1 MSTFKQENLTHIKNI
16 FQDKTGVELSVQRSV
31 QHAVRTAVVLA
42 AVFACF
48 TITALAASL
57 FSSLDGDDLGF
68 NATYEGDGIVMIEV
82 ENRSDKE
89 LRFQPELKLRRY
101 VANVEIEPIS
111 DAVKFEGT
119 KIEPHSTGIM
129 TIDLSQAYNMAALE
143 EPLADDWYYFVLTN
157 NNFMFGQDWMCS
169 ISFAKTIWTPI
180 EYPEPATVD
189 DATIQNIEESLHFY
203 FEANTKDSENRRT
216 LGAQYVETYTK
227 LFEMLDASIVSSYSP
242 CLPGNRIDTSAP
254 ILSVNRAEPGVVFD
268 ESIPVEEQHLL
279 IGMNYFSTDAKGKFL
294 ATEGEYALVL
304 SASLPDT
311 KYGGEGHLVPL
322 MYILTYKK
330 STISS
335 DDDLAFIYGQ
345 LYSFTNLEEYKVY
358 EDEQYICYEVSGLIY
373 SNLMEYT
380 ESYAAE
386 IGNTR
391 FDDQVRTRIQNIYDY
406 YKENLPNLFYY
417 REFTS

>member
-1 MSTFKQENLTHIKNI
+1 MSTFNQENLNHIRNI
-16 FQDKTGVELSVQRSV
+16 FQDKTGVEVSARRPVR
-31 QHAVRTAVVLA
+31 HAVRAAVVLA
-42 AVFACF
+42 SVIACF
-48 TITALAASL
+48 TITALAAGL

-101 VANVEIEPIS
+101 AANEEIEPIS
-111 DAVKFEGT
+111 DAVIFEGT

-129 TIDLSQAYNMAALE
+129 TIDLSQAYDIAALE
-143 EPLADDWYYFVLTN
+143 EPLTDDWYYFVLTN
-157 NNFMFGQDWMCS
+157 NNFVFGRDWMCS
-169 ISFAKTIWTPI
+169 ISFAETVWTPI
-180 EYPEPATVD
+180 EYPEPAAVD
-189 DATIQNIEESLHFY
+189 DTTIQNIEESLRFY
-203 FEANTKDSENRRT
+203 FEANTKDSENRRA
-216 LGAQYVETYTK
+216 LGALYVETYTK
-227 LFEMLDASIVSSYSP
+227 LFETLDASIVSSYSP
-242 CLPGNRIDTSAP
+242 RLPGNRIDTSAP
-254 ILSVNRAEPGVVFD
+254 ILTINRVEPGVIFD
-268 ESIPVEEQHLL
+268 ESIPLDEQHLL

-322 MYILTYKK
+322 MYILTYEK
-330 STISS
+330 STIQS

-345 LYSFTNLEEYKVY
+345 LYSFTELENHKVY
-358 EDEQYICYEVSGLIY
+358 EDEQYICYEVSDLIY
-373 SNLMEYT
+373 SDLMEYAEGYT
-380 ESYAAE
+380 EE

-391 FDDQVRTRIQNIYDY
+391 FDDQIRTRIQNIYDY
-406 YKENLPNLFYY
+406 YRENLPNLFYY